1 MTPID
6 LLNVLKGYVEQVV
19 STLVMPV
26 KMGRDSEPLVDEDG
40 NYKFSSYPE
49 KVPGVYLMNL
59 PDVKAQRE
67 KAPYIV
73 LQLVNG
79 IDEQDDGKPEE
90 SSCNI
95 RIVVCAY
102 SEDLA
107 EGPLQ
112 VMNVIDRLR
121 KSLLEDRII
130 GKRYELQMPLEYL
143 LYPDNPAPFY
153 FGEIMT
159 RWKLPAVQRRVYFE

>member
-6 LLNVLKGYVEQVV
+6 LMDVLKDYTEQVL
-19 STLVMPV
+19 STVVLPV
-26 KMGRDSEPLVDEDG
+26 KVGRDSEPVMKTPD
-40 NYKFSSYPE
+40 
-49 KVPGVYLMNL
+49 VYLMNL

-67 KAPYIV
+67 KAPYVV

-79 IDEQDDGKPEE
+79 IDDQDEGKL
-90 SSCNI
+90 STSACNI

-112 VMNVIDRLR
+112 VCNVIDRLR
-121 KSLLEDRII
+121 KSMLEDRII

-143 LYPDNPAPFY
+143 IYPDNPAPFY
-153 FGEIMT
+153 FGELMT
-159 RWKLPAVQRRVYFE
+159 TWKLPAVRRRVNFG